1 MKVVFTFILLSVVSC
16 SHLPRVPAI
25 PYSLEFD
32 APPRIRFQ
40 GKGAAAGM
48 MMSSSMGPMG
58 IAIGVAID
66 EGIAKD
72 IQAAA
77 DKAGC
82 ALDQVVAGAFEQA
95 SARHGRSAIQKNP
108 DSEDVAVIRIHR
120 IGFVVTSGE
129 ADPAYVAA
137 ELSIRFNGVDYSIRH
152 PIEQDTPP
160 FTTPLERLKADGE
173 PACRMLDDAL
183 QGAFDEW
190 YMRL

>member
-1 MKVVFTFILLSVVSC
+1 MGAC
-16 SHLPRVPAI
+16 SISPPAPSI
-25 PYSLEFD
+25 PYSLAFD
-32 APPRIRFQ
+32 DPQRIRFQ

-95 SARHGRSAIQKNP
+95 SAQHGQSAIQEAP
-108 DSEDVAVIRIHR
+108 DSDDVAVIRIHR
-120 IGFVVTSGE
+120 IGFAVTSGE
-129 ADPAYVAA
+129 ADPAYVSA
-137 ELSIRFNGVDYSIRH
+137 ELSIRFNGVDYSMRH
-152 PIEQDTPP
+152 PVEQGSPSST
-160 FTTPLERLKADGE
+160 TTPLERIKVDGAR
-173 PACRMLDDAL
+173 ACHMLNEAL
-183 QGAFDEW
+183 QSVFGEW
-190 YMRL
+190 YTRL

>member
-1 MKVVFTFILLSVVSC
+1 MSLCLGSCGHLQKNRQLSY
-16 SHLPRVPAI
+16 I
-25 PYSLEFD
+25 MEFD
-32 APPRIRFQ
+32 EPQRLRFQ

-95 SARHGRSAIQKNP
+95 SARHGRSAIQKNS
-108 DSEDVAVIRIHR
+108 DSEDAAVIRIHR
-120 IGFVVTSGE
+120 IGFMVASGE
-129 ADPAYVAA
+129 ADPSYVAA
-137 ELSIRFNGVDYSIRH
+137 ELSIRFNGVDYSLPH
-152 PIEQDTPP
+152 PVEQGTPS

-173 PACRMLDDAL
+173 IACHRLNEAL
-183 QGAFDEW
+183 QSIFDEW
-190 YMRL
+190 YARL